1 MDVLTATG
9 AVKGQVELPEVWFKR
24 QGPGG
29 VLWQAVRC
37 RQANQRAGTA
47 CSKTRTEVSGT
58 GKKPWRQKHTG
69 RARHGS
75 RRSPVWVGGGIVFG
89 PRPRDYSY
97 ELPKRERRLALA
109 QALSARHAEGRVKV
123 IEDFEL
129 SQPKTRELLKLLA
142 GFGISGSTL
151 LLVDAVPGQLRLA
164 SRNVPWLDVMSAKFC
179 GAYDV
184 LAHATVVFTE
194 KGLAAFLAS
203 TGGKK

>member
-1 MDVLTATG
+1 MDVIAVTG
-9 AVKGQVELPEVWFKR
+9 AVKGQVELPDVWFKR
-24 QGPGG
+24 QGPSG

-37 RQANQRAGTA
+37 RLANRRAGTA

-75 RRSPVWVGGGIVFG
+75 RRSPIWVGGGVVFG
-89 PRPRDYSY
+89 PRPRDYGY
-97 ELPKRERRLALA
+97 ELPKREKRLALA
-109 QALSARHAEGRVKV
+109 QALSARYAEGRVKV

-129 SQPKTRELLKLLA
+129 SQPKTKELLKLLE

-151 LLVDAVPGQLRLA
+151 LLVDSVSNQLRLA
-164 SRNVPWLDVMSAKFC
+164 SRNVSWLDVMPARLC

-184 LAHATVVFTE
+184 LAHKSVVFTE
-194 KGLAAFLAS
+194 KGLATFLAA
-203 TGGKK
+203 GGEA

>member
-1 MDVLTATG
+1 MDVLTAAGT
-9 AVKGQVELPEVWFKR
+9 VKGQVELPEAWFKR

-37 RQANQRAGTA
+37 RQANQRSGTA
-47 CSKTRTEVSGT
+47 CTKTRTEVSGT

-75 RRSPVWVGGGIVFG
+75 RRSPIWVGGGVVFG

-97 ELPKRERRLALA
+97 ELPKRERKLALA
-109 QALSARHAEGRVKV
+109 QALSARHAEGQVKV

-129 SQPKTRELLKLLA
+129 EKPKTKELLKILA
-142 GFGISGSTL
+142 GFGISDSAL
-151 LLVDAVPGQLRLA
+151 LLVDSVPAPLRLA
-164 SRNVPWLDVMSAKFC
+164 SRNVPWLDVMPARLC

-184 LAHATVVFTE
+184 LAHTTVVFTE
-194 KGLAAFLAS
+194 KGLAAFLANVRS
-203 TGGKK
+203 EK

>member
-1 MDVLTATG
+1 MDVLTVTG
-9 AVKGQVELPEVWFKR
+9 TVKGQVELPEAWFKR
-24 QGPGG
+24 QGKSG

-37 RQANQRAGTA
+37 RQANQRTGTA
-47 CSKTRTEVSGT
+47 CTKTRAEVAGT

-75 RRSPVWVGGGIVFG
+75 RRSPIWKGGGVVFG
-89 PRPRDYSY
+89 PRPRNYSY

-109 QALSARHAEGRVKV
+109 QVLSARHAEGRVKV

-129 SQPKTRELLKLLA
+129 SQPKTKELLGMLA
-142 GFGISGSTL
+142 GFGVSDSAL
-151 LLVDAVPGQLRLA
+151 LLVDTVPAQLRLA
-164 SRNVPWLDVMSAKFC
+164 SRNVPWLDVMPARLC

-184 LAHATVVFTE
+184 LAHETIVFTE

-203 TGGKK
+203 VGSEK